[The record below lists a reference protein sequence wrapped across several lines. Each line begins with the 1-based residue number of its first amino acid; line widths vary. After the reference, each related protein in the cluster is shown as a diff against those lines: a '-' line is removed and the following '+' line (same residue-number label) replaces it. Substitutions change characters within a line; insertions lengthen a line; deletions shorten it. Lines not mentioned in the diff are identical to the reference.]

1 MSQIFRPD
9 EVSKGTEPLQ
19 GTDLPT
25 VRDPARIWKA
35 GRIPKHLVMQSTVAA
50 DPVPENAENDALL
63 P

>member
-1 MSQIFRPD
+1 MSHIFDLTRS
-9 EVSKGTEPLQ
+9 VSMPLR

-35 GRIPKHLVMQSTVAA
+35 GRIPKHLVSQSTVAA